1 MKEDILCR
9 CYTAAAFLDNLR
21 TYTYFSNFLDPSRS
35 GSGMFKLQDSN
46 LHQSQRRPINI
57 PYYTK
62 TRGGIPQ
69 FCCHLENTINR
80 KCLDADLCSTKKIW
94 VGKLMYPAWCLQAP
108 RPQSLERFK
117 IFCPE
122 LRKIICGKYTLVKT
136 ELKREILSRD
146 KRKTSWTEKM
156 IRLKKRD

>member
-1 MKEDILCR
+1 MSSLSSVQMLYYLMLVPSSFITSKANNPSQVMKEDILCR

-21 TYTYFSNFLDPSRS
+21 TYTYFSNFLDPSPS

-46 LHQSQRRPINI
+46 LHQSQRKPINI

-80 KCLDADLCSTKKIW
+80 KCLDADLCSTKKI
-94 VGKLMYPAWCLQAP
+94 
-108 RPQSLERFK
+108 
-117 IFCPE
+117 
-122 LRKIICGKYTLVKT
+122 
-136 ELKREILSRD
+136 
-146 KRKTSWTEKM
+146 
-156 IRLKKRD
+156 